1 MVLQRKKGLF
11 ESTRVLFLPVS
22 AIAPNPNQ
30 PRQTFS
36 QDGLEELAASLR
48 LYGVLQPLS
57 VRKAAG
63 GYELISGER
72 RLRAAKL
79 AGLTEVPCILV
90 QADDQSSSLL
100 ALIENLQRRDLDFVE
115 EAAALER
122 LIHTFHLSQEEA
134 ARRIGKSQSAVANK
148 LRLLKLPEPVLA
160 LLRDSGA
167 TERHARA
174 LLPLN
179 CADLQLQAAQIL
191 TRENLT
197 VAQTEAMVEQLLSPA
212 PEPAPVRRP
221 RRVFLLKDVRL
232 FLNTVHRGMA
242 LMRLAGVDAQCEQ
255 EDREDEILLTIRIP
269 HKASPHVSRETSVQ

>member
-134 ARRIGKSQSAVANK
+134 AKRIGKSQSAVANK
-148 LRLLKLPEPVLA
+148 LRLLKLPPDVLA
-160 LLRDSGA
+160 LLRDHHA

-174 LLPLN
+174 LLRLSDPE
-179 CADLQLQAAQIL
+179 QQRQAAQL
-191 TRENLT
+191 VVEQGFT
-197 VAQTEAMVEQLLSPA
+197 VARTEEYIEQLLHPTPHSPRKK
-212 PEPAPVRRP
+212 PA
-221 RRVFLLKDVRL
+221 FILKDVRL
-232 FLNTVHRGMA
+232 FLNSVTRGLSM
-242 LMRLAGVDAQCEQ
+242 MKSAGVDAAC
-255 EDREDEILLTIRIP
+255 DRQDTDDSILLTIRIP
-269 HKASPHVSRETSVQ
+269 KQARD

>member
-134 ARRIGKSQSAVANK
+134 AKRIGKSQSAVANK
-148 LRLLKLPEPVLA
+148 LRLLKLPPDVLA
-160 LLRDSGA
+160 LLRDHHA

-174 LLPLN
+174 LLRLSDPE
-179 CADLQLQAAQIL
+179 QQRQAAQL
-191 TRENLT
+191 VVEQGFT
-197 VAQTEAMVEQLLSPA
+197 VARTEEYIEQLLHPTPHPPRKKPA
-212 PEPAPVRRP
+212 
-221 RRVFLLKDVRL
+221 FILKDVRL
-232 FLNTVHRGMA
+232 FLNSVTRGLSM
-242 LMRLAGVDAQCEQ
+242 MKSAGVDAAC
-255 EDREDEILLTIRIP
+255 DRQDTDDSILLTIRIP
-269 HKASPHVSRETSVQ
+269 KQARD